1 VVLSNSTRDK
11 LVDTNPSPHN
21 YLPTGDAA
29 GVIVIP
35 AASPSVEPI
44 PGADDDHKPGH
55 PLQNEFVLFHEYG
68 HLLAH
73 RLKIWSGNNWVNEL
87 VPNIFMNTYLVQSR
101 TDLDFVLQDRRKN
114 PRPALRYTSLADL
127 DYLYG
132 AVGAE
137 NYYWF
142 QFQLERI
149 ADFLAQGQTMPGIAT
164 KLQSEFPAGRQKQET
179 LDELN
184 GRFSRIR
191 AGFLELAGSLA
202 GPTTISKNDPA
213 ACGDATPGTSRTTV
227 AVDNRSS
234 RPVVLTLFDGATR
247 TIQPRS
253 WLAVGAVVGA
263 PIKLADGRC
272 VVPRS
277 EPTLTIIESE

>member
-1 VVLSNSTRDK
+1 MVLSNSTRDK

-164 KLQSEFPAGRQKQET
+164 KLQSEFPAGR
-179 LDELN
+179 
-184 GRFSRIR
+184 
-191 AGFLELAGSLA
+191 AA
-202 GPTTISKNDPA
+202 IS
-213 ACGDATPGTSRTTV
+213 
-227 AVDNRSS
+227 
-234 RPVVLTLFDGATR
+234 
-247 TIQPRS
+247 IQPR
-253 WLAVGAVVGA
+253 LLPG
-263 PIKLADGRC
+263 
-272 VVPRS
+272 
-277 EPTLTIIESE
+277 E